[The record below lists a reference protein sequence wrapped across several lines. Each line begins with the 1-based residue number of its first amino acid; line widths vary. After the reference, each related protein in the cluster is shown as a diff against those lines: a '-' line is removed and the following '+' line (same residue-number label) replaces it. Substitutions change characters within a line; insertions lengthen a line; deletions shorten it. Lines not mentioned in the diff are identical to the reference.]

1 MYNYDRNIVQ
11 NDVPSQLKDDNIN
24 STQIKALLK
33 TMQAHHGRVLKHC

>member
-33 TMQAHHGRVLKHC
+33 TMQATTGES